1 MRKTGYLLCADSQLL
16 QQKEK
21 LFPFFLRKRGEKSR
35 ELFSAG
41 VFHFM
46 PAFLPCFCQGNQHD
60 PFIPFVSA
68 SEDKA
73 IIFQLCKLLRK
84 GLRTN
89 GKMVCQCSLTY
100 GLPFADKPKD
110 TFPRKR
116 RAVVMRGMGMLA
128 AKWRSP
134 FRRKIPSRIPKR
146 TVWRHLPSGIKA
158 CPRSRKMFHA
168 AGSGGWKAGFSP
180 IVCMAEI
187 MCQGKKH
194 LVQVFI

>member
-73 IIFQLCKLLRK
+73 IISSFAS
-84 GLRTN
+84 
-89 GKMVCQCSLTY
+89 CSERDC
-100 GLPFADKPKD
+100 GRMA
-110 TFPRKR
+110 RWSAN
-116 RAVVMRGMGMLA
+116 AV
-128 AKWRSP
+128 
-134 FRRKIPSRIPKR
+134 
-146 TVWRHLPSGIKA
+146 
-158 CPRSRKMFHA
+158 
-168 AGSGGWKAGFSP
+168 
-180 IVCMAEI
+180 
-187 MCQGKKH
+187 
-194 LVQVFI
+194 

>member
-16 QQKEK
+16 QQREK

-116 RAVVMRGMGMLA
+116 RWSCGEWECWRRNGA
-128 AKWRSP
+128 A
-134 FRRKIPSRIPKR
+134 
-146 TVWRHLPSGIKA
+146 PSGGRSL
-158 CPRSRKMFHA
+158 PVSRKEPCGGTCLLESKRAREAGKCSMPQGAA
-168 AGSGGWKAGFSP
+168 AGKPDSLRLCAWRRLCARERSILYRFSS
-180 IVCMAEI
+180 E
-187 MCQGKKH
+187 
-194 LVQVFI
+194 